1 GGLQLILNRALTW
14 LPLPTGEI
22 GAVIRQSQPECRHL
36 DTRGCNFP
44 QMRWYIRA
52 SPIERATCLVFLILR
67 PLPPVSA
74 PWLILC
80 AGWAMCR
87 PSAFC
92 FVRRLAWAMPVTYCA
107 W

>member
-1 GGLQLILNRALTW
+1 GVYARIGSPARDAFGPLAGNPPQGGLQLILNRALTW

-67 PLPPVSA
+67 PLPPASA

-80 AGWAMCR
+80 A
-87 PSAFC
+87 
-92 FVRRLAWAMPVTYCA
+92 
-107 W
+107 